1 MPLKQILVKL
11 LIFYK
16 LRKKAL
22 KLLFLKSKSLIGRFT
37 FSYNL
42 KNYLKSSEIRR
53 LQLGSGDNNM
63 EGWFNTDLFPKKG
76 FAFLDASKP
85 FNIPDSTFDRIFS
98 EHMIEH
104 ISFQEAE
111 LQLKE
116 CYRILRSGSKIR
128 IATPNLMHFVNL
140 FNDSQGNQEYRKWIS
155 ENWLMKGGINYQN
168 PSFFINLVMH
178 SWGHEFIYDFDTLN
192 TLLRD
197 IGFSEI
203 KEFKCYESN
212 DEFFKGIERHGDLIG
227 NREMNNIETLVVEA
241 YKE

>member
-1 MPLKQILVKL
+1 MNYILGLSIITYNSRCTAGIQKHNNRD
-11 LIFYK
+11 FYK

-22 KLLFLKSKSLIGRFT
+22 KILFLKSKSLIGRFT
-37 FSYNL
+37 FSYKL

-128 IATPNLMHFVNL
+128 IATPNLMHFLNL
-140 FNDSQGNQEYRKWIS
+140 FNDSQGNQEYKKWIS
-155 ENWLMKGGINYQN
+155 LEEHHKSGGLGTALIEWLSDHNQKRIELHR
-168 PSFFINLVMH
+168 I
-178 SWGHEFIYDFDTLN
+178 
-192 TLLRD
+192 
-197 IGFSEI
+197 
-203 KEFKCYESN
+203 
-212 DEFFKGIERHGDLIG
+212 GIEDHFVHELG
-227 NREMNNIETLVVEA
+227 
-241 YKE
+241 

>member
-1 MPLKQILVKL
+1 M
-11 LIFYK
+11 
-16 LRKKAL
+16 
-22 KLLFLKSKSLIGRFT
+22 FLKGKSLISRLT
-37 FSYNL
+37 FSYKLN
-42 KNYLKSSEIRR
+42 NYLKNSEIRR
-53 LQLGSGDNNM
+53 LQLGSGDNYM

-76 FAFLDASKP
+76 FVFLDASKP

-128 IATPNLMHFVNL
+128 IATPNLTHFLNL
-140 FNDSQGNQEYRKWIS
+140 FIDSQDNQEYRKWIS
-155 ENWLMKGGINYQN
+155 ENWLKKAGINYQN
-168 PSFFINLVMH
+168 PSVFINLVMH

-212 DEFFKGIERHGDLIG
+212 DKFFKGIERHGDLIG

-241 YKE
+241 YKK